1 MLTIQIIL
9 LILNLRYESNHQ
21 PKVSL
26 KYIFLFQVEFRTMT
40 VFVSMSPQTIY
51 MSGLDPHG
59 ENMDIPVR
67 VLDCDTITQVDYIID
82 S

>member
-1 MLTIQIIL
+1 
-9 LILNLRYESNHQ
+9 
-21 PKVSL
+21 
-26 KYIFLFQVEFRTMT
+26 MT

-67 VLDCDTITQVDYIID
+67 VLDCDTITQVVVQINICPRTFLGYLSRVSLSKIPGLLDKRN
-82 S
+82 